1 MADNISFGESEN
13 LDFDQEAEGEDA
25 EDARNSATEN
35 LALQLA
41 QTFYQSLAD
50 GLPVDLSITEAR
62 NAMSLAVPKAEWGV
76 PVLYMRS
83 PDGMLFELDTKQELA
98 KQM

>member
-41 QTFYQSLAD
+41 QTPEQ
-50 GLPVDLSITEAR
+50 
-62 NAMSLAVPKAEWGV
+62 
-76 PVLYMRS
+76 
-83 PDGMLFELDTKQELA
+83 QETFR
-98 KQM
+98 